1 MAKRAGKRET
11 WLLPFSTSL
20 PASQNIPTE
29 RRLQISPQLL
39 GSLGDFLMC
48 RRRVDGHL
56 HQIGLH
62 GGEAGR
68 YTCWSYSPCYFI
80 LPRASAT
87 SGSLSLC
94 GIPSCHL
101 SCLIIIRYFLKI
113 FSPDFPVQTERS
125 SLFSECRSFHKVP
138 GLISASSLVSFG
150 TFSSRGMSP
159 LGHLSFSLSLL
170 RFPHLN

>member
-11 WLLPFSTSL
+11 RLLSFFTSL
-20 PASQNIPTE
+20 PASQNIPAE

-39 GSLGDFLMC
+39 GSLGDSLTC

-68 YTCWSYSPCYFI
+68 YTCWSYSQCYFI

-101 SCLIIIRYFLKI
+101 SCLIIIRYFPKYFPLTFQCRQRDPLCFLNAVLFI
-113 FSPDFPVQTERS
+113 RSPV
-125 SLFSECRSFHKVP
+125 
-138 GLISASSLVSFG
+138 
-150 TFSSRGMSP
+150 
-159 LGHLSFSLSLL
+159 
-170 RFPHLN
+170 